1 MGKYYCGI
9 CDKVSNQKSHHEAH
23 LQSELHLTKVEN
35 FRLELEQKSI
45 DEILKEYPEY
55 KITCSGFTNEDYL
68 IDGETPNDNITAVN
82 TANIKLKFDLIEKI
96 IVSKTTHIMN
106 TKTMNEPNKYKPTNK
121 VVWELSDNVDINEN
135 YKQIKSNLESLIKQC
150 HNILYSS
157 SIVGQKAQNDIM
169 RLLCIKILQ
178 YQFNDESS
186 ELWDKCNMVKANRN
200 ISDINFKKYKSLC
213 TNLTELYKSNKG
225 ILTEWKGFVNKFLS
239 GENGVFPSIY
249 YEDDSKFNCIDE
261 ATLQQLI
268 DKIESI
274 KIDDAFVDSFSTTCG
289 DIHESFRSY
298 GGGKGAKELG
308 QYFTPRQ
315 LIHLIFH
322 GLNLNQYL
330 SEIDNPSIY
339 DPCMGTAG
347 FLTRLFNLGNIN
359 PENIYGCETE
369 LDTIKF
375 GEMSLFLTTK
385 GNKQNIV
392 KCNSLS
398 ENPFMIDTKVDAI
411 VTNPP
416 FGTKMNYK
424 SLKETYEKTFPDSTV
439 KFEDMYPLKVNNGAC
454 LFVQHCVYMLNDGG
468 VCAIV
473 LPDGELFDGNSKWSK
488 TFRKWLCKNVN
499 IHIILKCP
507 GGTFDHAGV
516 KTNVVVFTKDGPTQ
530 NIKYIE
536 TTKECEKINE
546 LITITKDDLE
556 KTQYSLDIN
565 EYIEEEETNFE
576 VPIVKLG
583 DTCEYSNGGVE
594 INKSYWNKGDKVL
607 YTCSKNSMLSN
618 FSNFPIN
625 KLTNNNDLL
634 VSRNGTP
641 YIHIVKENCIYSN
654 VVQRLKIKEEFNVY
668 YIYYYVKTILKEMI
682 GKGQTIPSF
691 NMNIWNNIDIPLPS
705 LENQEKIV
713 EELSII
719 ETNIDSIETRIEQL
733 KEEKERFKKYS
744 RKSEIKEL
752 LKDTDIQTFGEICKL
767 EKGKLSSTH
776 FKSLENGEYPVISN
790 GKYKENWQKVNTYN
804 NDGSFVYMSDSF
816 AGDGSGDLTIHYYE
830 GKCNH
835 TNLSNKLIT
844 NDKINDLYLYYILTE
859 DIRKY
864 NKLYQKGSSKPV
876 LDKDKIIKKMKI
888 PVPTPEIQEQCIQ
901 IYQEKETFIQS
912 IDDKIEAE
920 KKYIE
925 ELKQLSKDIIH
936 NYC

>member
-1 MGKYYCGI
+1 MGKYYCEI
-9 CDKVSNQKSHHEAH
+9 CGKVSKQKSHHEAH
-23 LQSELHLTKVEN
+23 LESELHLTKVEN
-35 FRLELEQKSI
+35 FKLKMHQRSI
-45 DEILKEYPEY
+45 YDIIKEYPEY
-55 KITCSGFTNEDYL
+55 LSDIPDDINE
-68 IDGETPNDNITAVN
+68 EVA
-82 TANIKLKFDLIEKI
+82 AKCKFDLIEKI
-96 IVSKTTHIMN
+96 VVHKTTQIMEN
-106 TKTMNEPNKYKPTNK
+106 TKGSNECKKYKPSNK
-121 VVWELSDNVDINEN
+121 VVWELSENVDENEN
-135 YKQIKSNLESLIKQC
+135 YKQIKSNIESLIKQC

-178 YQFNDESS
+178 YQFNDEDS
-186 ELWDKCNMVKANRN
+186 ELWDKCNKVKAENN
-200 ISDINFKKYKSLC
+200 ISDNNFKKYKLFC
-213 TNLTELYKSNKG
+213 TDLTELYKSNKG
-225 ILTEWKGFVNKFLS
+225 ILTEWKGFVNKFLTY
-239 GENGVFPSIY
+239 VFPSIY

-261 ATLQQLI
+261 ATIQKLI

-274 KIDDAFVDSFSTTCG
+274 KIDDSFVDSFSTTCG

-298 GGGKGAKELG
+298 SGGKGAKELG

-322 GLNLNQYL
+322 GLNLNKYL
-330 SEIDNPSIY
+330 ENIENPSIY
-339 DPCMGTAG
+339 DPCMGTGG
-347 FLTRLFNLGNIN
+347 FLTRLFNLANIN

-385 GNKQNIV
+385 GNKQNII

-398 ENPFMIDTKVDAI
+398 ENPFILNTKVDAI

-439 KFEDMYPLKVNNGAC
+439 KFEDMYPLNVNNGAC

-473 LPDGELFDGNSKWSK
+473 LPDGELFEGNSKWSK
-488 TFRKWLCKNVN
+488 NYRKWLCENVN
-499 IHIILKCP
+499 IHTILKCP

-516 KTNVVVFTKDGPTQ
+516 KTNVVVFTKKGSTQ

-565 EYIEEEETNFE
+565 EYIEEKKSNFE
-576 VPIVKLG
+576 VPDVKLIELLEDIKITNRIPSNNVKSG
-583 DTCEYSNGGVE
+583 EYE
-594 INKSYWNKGDKVL
+594 Y
-607 YTCSKNSMLSN
+607 YTS
-618 FSNFPIN
+618 
-625 KLTNNNDLL
+625 
-634 VSRNGTP
+634 SRNIQSSDIYHYHGEYLIHGTHGST
-641 YIHIVKENCIYSN
+641 IKESIFYTTNKFSVGSN
-654 VVQRLKIKEEFNVY
+654 LLISKIKEDKKESISLKYVY
-668 YIYYYVKTILKEMI
+668 YYLKYHHESLNITGSGIPMISKTNYYGIK
-682 GKGQTIPSF
+682 
-691 NMNIWNNIDIPLPS
+691 IPLPS

-713 EELSII
+713 KELSII
-719 ETNIDSIETRIEQL
+719 ETNIKSNETLIKQL

-744 RKSEIKEL
+744 RKSKIKEL
-752 LKDTDIQTFGEICKL
+752 LKDADIQTFGEICKL
-767 EKGKLSSTH
+767 EKGKLSSSH
-776 FKSLENGEYPVISN
+776 FKSLENGEYPVISK
-790 GKYKENWQKVNTYN
+790 GKCKENWQKVNTYD

-888 PVPTPEIQEQCIQ
+888 PVPSPEIQEQCIQ
-901 IYQEKETFIQS
+901 IYQEKEQFIQS

>member
-1 MGKYYCGI
+1 MVKNYCCDICQKYS
-9 CDKVSNQKSHHEAH
+9 DQKSHHDAH
-23 LQSELHLTKVEN
+23 LKSKDHKLHVELFIAEN
-35 FRLELEQKSI
+35 LKPYELMELLEKYPQKTI
-45 DEILKEYPEY
+45 FLNKESLIK
-55 KITCSGFTNEDYL
+55 KIVKDMST
-68 IDGETPNDNITAVN
+68 V
-82 TANIKLKFDLIEKI
+82 
-96 IVSKTTHIMN
+96 VMN
-106 TKTMNEPNKYKPTNK
+106 TQNNEPEPEVECQKYKTSNE
-121 VVWELSDNVDINEN
+121 VVWKLSENVDENEN
-135 YKQIKSNLESLIKQC
+135 YKQIKFSLESLIKQC

-169 RLLCIKILQ
+169 RLLCIKVLQ
-178 YQFNDESS
+178 YQFNEEDS
-186 ELWDKCNMVKANRN
+186 ELWDKCNEVKAEK
-200 ISDINFKKYKSLC
+200 DITDNNFKKYKIFC
-213 TNLTELYKSNKG
+213 KDLTELYKSNKG
-225 ILTEWKGFVNKFLS
+225 ILTEWKGFVNKFLTH
-239 GENGVFPSIY
+239 VFPSIY

-261 ATLQQLI
+261 STLHLLI

-298 GGGKGAKELG
+298 SGGKGAKELG

-322 GLNLNQYL
+322 GIDMNQYL
-330 SEIDNPSIY
+330 DKFDNPSIY
-339 DPCMGTAG
+339 DPCMGTGG

-398 ENPFMIDTKVDAI
+398 ENPFMMDTKVDAI

-439 KFEDMYPLKVNNGAC
+439 KFKDIYPLEVNNGAC

-473 LPDGELFDGNSKWSK
+473 LPDGELFEGNSKWSK
-488 TFRKWLCKNVN
+488 NYRKWFCENVN
-499 IHIILKCP
+499 IHTILKCP

-516 KTNVVVFTKDGPTQ
+516 KTNVVVFTKNGPTQ

-565 EYIEEEETNFE
+565 EYIEEKEDNFE
-576 VPIVKLG
+576 NMIRLSEI
-583 DTCEYSNGGVE
+583 CELEKGE
-594 INKSYWNKGDKVL
+594 IQS
-607 YTCSKNSMLSN
+607 SKR
-618 FSNFPIN
+618 IEGEY
-625 KLTNNNDLL
+625 KL
-634 VSRNGTP
+634 VSQ
-641 YIHIVKENCIYSN
+641 SN
-654 VVQRLKIKEEFNVY
+654 SRTHNEYKYDGKNVFVSCVARVGQMYYNEGKCHATTLLFNLKIKEGVNINSKYLYLVLDKND
-668 YIYYYVKTILKEMI
+668 KTYECE
-682 GKGQTIPSF
+682 KGSANKSLDKDKFMKIK
-691 NMNIWNNIDIPLPS
+691 IPLPS
-705 LENQEKIV
+705 LEIQEKIV
-713 EELSII
+713 EELSMI
-719 ETNIDSIETRIEQL
+719 ENNIKSIETRIKQL
-733 KEEKERFKKYS
+733 KDEKERFKKYS

-752 LKDTDIQTFGEICKL
+752 LKDAE
-767 EKGKLSSTH
+767 
-776 FKSLENGEYPVISN
+776 
-790 GKYKENWQKVNTYN
+790 
-804 NDGSFVYMSDSF
+804 
-816 AGDGSGDLTIHYYE
+816 
-830 GKCNH
+830 
-835 TNLSNKLIT
+835 
-844 NDKINDLYLYYILTE
+844 
-859 DIRKY
+859 
-864 NKLYQKGSSKPV
+864 
-876 LDKDKIIKKMKI
+876 IKKLRELYDIKYGNKNPTHKCEGEKI
-888 PVPTPEIQEQCIQ
+888 PSISGGSKISKYTDEWNIPENTIIIARSGSCGSVNMFPEKCLCGSYGFFLDIKDNTTNNIFIHKYLKDNQHEIEELGRGQTVQNLNRDRLYDYKIKYPSPEIQEQCIQ
-901 IYQEKETFIQS
+901 IYQEKENFIQS
-912 IDDKIEAE
+912 IDGKIESE

>member
-1 MGKYYCGI
+1 MVKNYCCDI
-9 CDKVSNQKSHHEAH
+9 CQKPSDQKSHHDAH
-23 LQSELHLTKVEN
+23 LKSNDHKIRVKLFIAENLKPYGLMEL
-35 FRLELEQKSI
+35 LEKYPQKTI
-45 DEILKEYPEY
+45 FLNKESLIK
-55 KITCSGFTNEDYL
+55 KIVKDMST
-68 IDGETPNDNITAVN
+68 V
-82 TANIKLKFDLIEKI
+82 
-96 IVSKTTHIMN
+96 VMN
-106 TKTMNEPNKYKPTNK
+106 TQNNEPEPEVECQKYKTSNE
-121 VVWELSDNVDINEN
+121 VVWKLSENVDENEN
-135 YKQIKSNLESLIKQC
+135 YKQIKFSLESLIKQC

-169 RLLCIKILQ
+169 RLLCIKVLQ
-178 YQFNDESS
+178 YQFNEEDS
-186 ELWDKCNMVKANRN
+186 ELWDKCNEVKAEK
-200 ISDINFKKYKSLC
+200 DITDNNFKKYKIFC
-213 TNLTELYKSNKG
+213 KDLTELYKSNKG
-225 ILTEWKGFVNKFLS
+225 ILTEWKGFVNKFLTH
-239 GENGVFPSIY
+239 VFPSIY

-261 ATLQQLI
+261 STLHLLI

-298 GGGKGAKELG
+298 SGGKGAKELG

-322 GLNLNQYL
+322 GIDMNQYL
-330 SEIDNPSIY
+330 DKFDNPSIY
-339 DPCMGTAG
+339 DPCMGTGG

-398 ENPFMIDTKVDAI
+398 ENPFMMDTKVDAI

-439 KFEDMYPLKVNNGAC
+439 KFKDIYPLEVNNGAC

-473 LPDGELFDGNSKWSK
+473 LPDGELFEGNSKWSK
-488 TFRKWLCKNVN
+488 NYRKWFCENVN
-499 IHIILKCP
+499 IHTILKCP

-516 KTNVVVFTKDGPTQ
+516 KTNVVVFTKNGPTQ

-565 EYIEEEETNFE
+565 EYIEEKEDNFE
-576 VPIVKLG
+576 NMIRLSEI
-583 DTCEYSNGGVE
+583 CELEKGE
-594 INKSYWNKGDKVL
+594 IQS
-607 YTCSKNSMLSN
+607 SKR
-618 FSNFPIN
+618 IEGEY
-625 KLTNNNDLL
+625 KL
-634 VSRNGTP
+634 VSQ
-641 YIHIVKENCIYSN
+641 SN
-654 VVQRLKIKEEFNVY
+654 SRTHNEYKYDGKNVFVSCVARVGQMYYNEGKCHATTLLFNLKIKEGVNINSKYLYLVLDKND
-668 YIYYYVKTILKEMI
+668 KTYECE
-682 GKGQTIPSF
+682 KGSANKSLDKDKFMKIK
-691 NMNIWNNIDIPLPS
+691 IPLPS
-705 LENQEKIV
+705 LEIQEKIV
-713 EELSII
+713 EELSMI
-719 ETNIDSIETRIEQL
+719 ENNIKSIETRIKQL
-733 KEEKERFKKYS
+733 KDEKERFKKYS

-752 LKDTDIQTFGEICKL
+752 LKDAE
-767 EKGKLSSTH
+767 
-776 FKSLENGEYPVISN
+776 
-790 GKYKENWQKVNTYN
+790 
-804 NDGSFVYMSDSF
+804 
-816 AGDGSGDLTIHYYE
+816 
-830 GKCNH
+830 
-835 TNLSNKLIT
+835 
-844 NDKINDLYLYYILTE
+844 
-859 DIRKY
+859 
-864 NKLYQKGSSKPV
+864 
-876 LDKDKIIKKMKI
+876 IKKLRELYDIKYGNKNPTHKCEGEKI
-888 PVPTPEIQEQCIQ
+888 PSISGGSKISKYTDEWNIPENTIIIARSGSCGSVNMFPEKCLCGSYGFFLDIKDNTTNNIFIHKYLKDNQHEIEELGRGQTVQNLNRDRLYDYKIKYPSPEIQEQCIQ
-901 IYQEKETFIQS
+901 IYQEKENFIQS
-912 IDDKIEAE
+912 IDGKIESE

>member
-1 MGKYYCGI
+1 MVKKYKCEI
-9 CDKVSNQKSHHEAH
+9 CDNISEQKSHHDSH
-23 LQSELHLTKVEN
+23 LKTVKHKQA
-35 FRLELEQKSI
+35 R
-45 DEILKEYPEY
+45 EIE
-55 KITCSGFTNEDYL
+55 
-68 IDGETPNDNITAVN
+68 
-82 TANIKLKFDLIEKI
+82 KLKMENKKIYKDGKNLEGEEKEEHIEKKLQKKETV
-96 IVSKTTHIMN
+96 IVEEESIECK
-106 TKTMNEPNKYKPTNK
+106 KYKPSNK
-121 VVWELSDNVDINEN
+121 VVWELSENVDENEN
-135 YKQIKSNLESLIKQC
+135 YKQIKFSLESLIKQC

-178 YQFNDESS
+178 YQFNDETS
-186 ELWDKCNMVKANRN
+186 ELWDRCNIVKANRN
-200 ISDINFKKYKSLC
+200 ISDNTFKKYKIFC
-213 TNLTELYKSNKG
+213 KDLTELYKSNKG
-225 ILTEWKGFVNKFLS
+225 ILTEWKGFVNKFLTH
-239 GENGVFPSIY
+239 VFPSIY

-261 ATLQQLI
+261 STLQKLI

-274 KIDDAFVDSFSTTCG
+274 KIDDEFVDSFSTTCG

-330 SEIDNPSIY
+330 DKIDNPTSIY
-339 DPCMGTAG
+339 DPCMGTGG
-347 FLTRLFNLGNIN
+347 FLTRLFNLGDIN
-359 PENIYGCETE
+359 PGNIYGCETE

-439 KFEDMYPLKVNNGAC
+439 KFKDIYPLDVNNGAC

-473 LPDGELFDGNSKWSK
+473 LPDGELFEGHSKWSK
-488 TFRKWLCKNVN
+488 KFRKWLCENVK
-499 IHIILKCP
+499 IHTILKCP

-516 KTNVVVFTKDGPTQ
+516 KTNVVVFTKTGPTQ
-530 NIKYIE
+530 NIRYIE

-556 KTQYSLDIN
+556 KTQYSLDISDYLEEKEDNFENMIRLSEICELEKGEIQSSKRIEGEYKLVSQSNSRTHN
-565 EYIEEEETNFE
+565 EY
-576 VPIVKLG
+576 KYDG
-583 DTCEYSNGGVE
+583 
-594 INKSYWNKGDKVL
+594 
-607 YTCSKNSMLSN
+607 KNVFVSCVARVGQMYYYEG
-618 FSNFPIN
+618 
-625 KLTNNNDLL
+625 KCHATTLL
-634 VSRNGTP
+634 FN
-641 YIHIVKENCIYSN
+641 
-654 VVQRLKIKEEFNVY
+654 LKIKEGVNINSKYLYLVLDKND
-668 YIYYYVKTILKEMI
+668 KTYECEKGSANKSLDKDKFMKLK
-682 GKGQTIPSF
+682 
-691 NMNIWNNIDIPLPS
+691 IPLPS
-705 LENQEKIV
+705 LEIQEKIV
-713 EELSII
+713 TELSKN
-719 ETNIDSIETRIEQL
+719 ETNIKSIETRIEQL

-752 LKDTDIQTFGEICKL
+752 LKDSEIKKLGEVCDKINIKDIAV
-767 EKGKLSSTH
+767 SSV
-776 FKSLENGEYPVISN
+776 NYVEYGGGFPFFTSSIKEV
-790 GKYKENWQKVNTYN
+790 KYIDSYN
-804 NDGSFVYMSDSF
+804 NDGEVIVINSINGTGKYKLNYYKGKYSK
-816 AGDGSGDLTIHYYE
+816 AGNTYAFI
-830 GKCNH
+830 
-835 TNLSNKLIT
+835 SNKD
-844 NDKINDLYLYYILTE
+844 NINNKYIYNYLVNI
-859 DIRKY
+859 DISKCY
-864 NKLYQKGSSKPV
+864 KGS
-876 LDKDKIIKKMKI
+876 DKKFLNVSDFNLLKI
-888 PVPTPEIQEQCIQ
+888 PVPSPEIQEQCIQ

>member
-1 MGKYYCGI
+1 MGKYYCAV
-9 CDKVSNQKSHHEAH
+9 CNKTSNQKSHHEAH
-23 LQSELHLTKVEN
+23 LKSELHLTKVEN
-35 FRLELEQKSI
+35 FRLKLETKSI
-45 DEILKEYPEY
+45 EELQKTYKKPNIESKIEIIDIIIEEK
-55 KITCSGFTNEDYL
+55 TSSGGKQNKQMD
-68 IDGETPNDNITAVN
+68 
-82 TANIKLKFDLIEKI
+82 
-96 IVSKTTHIMN
+96 
-106 TKTMNEPNKYKPTNK
+106 EPNKYKPSNK

-135 YKQIKSNLESLIKQC
+135 YKHIKSSLESLIKQC

-178 YQFNDESS
+178 YQFNDENS
-186 ELWDKCNMVKANRN
+186 ELWDRCNTVKASRN
-200 ISDINFKKYKSLC
+200 ISDKNFKKYKSFC
-213 TNLTELYKSNKG
+213 KDLTELYKSNKG

-261 ATLQQLI
+261 STLQKLI

-330 SEIDNPSIY
+330 SKIDNPSIY
-339 DPCMGTAG
+339 DPCMGTGG

-439 KFEDMYPLKVNNGAC
+439 KFEDMYPLKVNHGAC

-473 LPDGELFDGNSKWSK
+473 LPDGELFEGNSKCRK
-488 TFRKWLCKNVN
+488 NYRKWLCENVN
-499 IHIILKCP
+499 IHTILKCP
-507 GGTFDHAGV
+507 SGTFDHANV

-530 NIKYIE
+530 NIRYIE
-536 TTKECEKINE
+536 TTKKCEKINE

-565 EYIEEEETNFE
+565 EYIEGREDNFE
-576 VPIVKLG
+576 NMIRLSEI
-583 DTCEYSNGGVE
+583 CELEKGE
-594 INKSYWNKGDKVL
+594 IQS
-607 YTCSKNSMLSN
+607 SKR
-618 FSNFPIN
+618 IEGEY
-625 KLTNNNDLL
+625 KL
-634 VSRNGTP
+634 VSQ
-641 YIHIVKENCIYSN
+641 SN
-654 VVQRLKIKEEFNVY
+654 SRTHNEYKYDGKNVFVSCVARVGQMYYYEGKCHVTTLLFNLKIKENVTINPKY
-668 YIYYYVKTILKEMI
+668 LYLVLDKNDKTYECEKGSANKSLDKDKFMKLK
-682 GKGQTIPSF
+682 
-691 NMNIWNNIDIPLPS
+691 IPLPS
-705 LENQEKIV
+705 FEIQEKIV
-713 EELSII
+713 EKLSMI
-719 ETNIDSIETRIEQL
+719 ETNIISIETRIEEL
-733 KEEKERFKKYS
+733 KDEKEIFKKYS

-752 LKDTDIQTFGEICKL
+752 LKDADIQTFGEICKL

-776 FKSLENGEYPVISN
+776 FKSLENGEYPVISK

-888 PVPTPEIQEQCIQ
+888 PVPSPEIQEQCIQ
-901 IYQEKETFIQS
+901 IYQEKEKFLQS
-912 IDDKIEAE
+912 IEEQIESH

-925 ELKQLSKDIIH
+925 GLKQLSKDIIH